1 MKGTIKWK
9 DIKLLLRV
17 IRLNYDIGVIIIDY
31 Y

>member
-1 MKGTIKWK
+1 MKGKIKWK